1 MTRLV
6 WIACLAA
13 CSGGAPARHDAQAG
27 SDAQLAVPVTVA
39 TATYADLPVVVSG
52 PGRTG
57 TSEQLDLR
65 APFEGV
71 LTDLLVADGDHV
83 KGGQVLGWVEPQE
96 SAAAMAGAH
105 QMMETARTPAE
116 RRDARR
122 ALALARRSS
131 VRHALRA
138 PEAAVV
144 ASHKVDE
151 GAHVSAN
158 ESIVTLVPLTDIHF
172 IAQIAQP
179 DLATLHPGDPATIQL
194 SSRPQPFHATVHA
207 ILPSASATD
216 LTVPVRI
223 DFAAGTAPQ
232 QLDLYG
238 VAHVVVAHHAHTLVV
253 PAQAIVR
260 DDVTG
265 VSRVAAIDASDHAH
279 WVRVHPGLS
288 QGGEVELLAAPFGAG
303 TRVVVTGQ
311 VGLPEG
317 ARVEVSRANS

>member
-1 MTRLV
+1 MSRLV

-13 CSGGAPARHDAQAG
+13 CSRGAPARQDAEGA

-39 TATYADLPVVVSG
+39 TATYAELPVVVSG

-57 TSEQLDLR
+57 SSEQLELR

-71 LTDLLVADGDHV
+71 LTDLIVADGDHV
-83 KGGQVLGWVEPQE
+83 EGGQVLGWVVPQE
-96 SAAAMAGAH
+96 SAAAMAGAR
-105 QMMETARTPAE
+105 QMMRTARTASE
-116 RRDARR
+116 RRDAKR
-122 ALALARRSS
+122 ALALARRSR
-131 VRHALRA
+131 VRRALRA
-138 PEAAVV
+138 PEAGIVV
-144 ASHKVDE
+144 THKVDE

-158 ESIVTLVPLTDIHF
+158 ESIVTLVPVTDIHF

-179 DLATLHPGDPATIQL
+179 DLASLHPGEPATIQL
-194 SSRPQPFHATVHA
+194 SSRPQPFQATVHA

-238 VAHVVVAHHAHTLVV
+238 VAHVVVAHHAHALVV
-253 PAQAIVR
+253 PTQAVIR

-265 VSRVAAIDASDHAH
+265 VSRVAVVDVGDHAH
-279 WVRVHPGLS
+279 WVRVQPGLS
-288 QGGEVELLAAPFGAG
+288 QRDQVELVSAPFGAG
-303 TRVVVTGQ
+303 ARVVVTGQ